1 MSRVVR
7 QKGGGTR
14 GMIFL
19 TGGKRY
25 RGGSAIEIVR
35 GLERDA
41 AGYPFRGQSV
51 RQFLLWSLDRLRDTL
66 HPRELDLSD
75 RLDDDALALNYLY
88 LCDEYGLGVLS
99 VDRQE
104 LLV

>member
-1 MSRVVR
+1 VK
-7 QKGGGTR
+7 KGESTR
-14 GMIFL
+14 GMMFL
-19 TGGKRY
+19 SGGKCY
-25 RGGSAIEIVR
+25 RGESAIEIVR

-41 AGYPFRGQSV
+41 ADYPFRGQSV
-51 RQFLLWSLDRLRDTL
+51 RRFLLWSLGKLRDTL

-75 RLDDDALALNYLY
+75 RLDDEALALNYLY
-88 LCDEYGLGVLS
+88 LCDEYGLGALS